1 MKDLTRRDQI
11 AGTRSLFYMLA
22 GFLVVVILGSIVWFT
37 TAHNTS
43 VSDAVKRP
51 SGGATHDQ
59 ASNTGVG
66 TGQPTQKNAQS
77 SVAKNDPAGNDDP
90 TGGRS
95 RAIKQSS
102 EPVNL
107 SDEQRR
113 QVTEE
118 LRKSDLP
125 RLEKAGFEMM
135 IGVSVPRQISLAD
148 LPPRITEIMNGFW
161 GDQAAIVGQS
171 LVIVDQHSRRVAAI
185 IDSGI

>member
-1 MKDLTRRDQI
+1 MKDLSRSDQI
-11 AGTRSLFYMLA
+11 SGTRSLFYLLA
-22 GFLVVVILGSIVWFT
+22 GALVVIIVGSVLWFT
-37 TAHNTS
+37 LAHNTS
-43 VSDAVKRP
+43 ASDAVRP

-77 SVAKNDPAGNDDP
+77 SVAKNDPAGNEDP

-113 QVTEE
+113 QVSEE

-125 RLEKAGFEMM
+125 RLDKAGFELM

-185 IDSGI
+185 IDSGA